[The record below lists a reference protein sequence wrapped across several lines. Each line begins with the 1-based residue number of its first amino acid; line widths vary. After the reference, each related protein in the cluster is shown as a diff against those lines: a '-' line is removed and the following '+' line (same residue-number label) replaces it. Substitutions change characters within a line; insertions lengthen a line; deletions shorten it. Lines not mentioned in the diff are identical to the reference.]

1 MKSFPMHYCSKCGST
16 VTLRIPA
23 DDTRERHVCN
33 GCATV
38 HYLNPRN
45 VVGTIPVWGE
55 QVLLCRRAIQPRHGF
70 WTLPAGFMEIGE
82 STTHGAA
89 RETLEEAGAHVEIG
103 PLFSLINVPHVEQV
117 HLFYLASLPTPEFSA
132 GEESLEVALFY
143 EHEIPWSELAFPT
156 TKQTLQWFFADRSAG
171 LLQAGTEIAVRSRD
185 ILPSESI

>member
-1 MKSFPMHYCSKCGST
+1 MKSFSMQFCSKCGAK

-23 DDTRERHVCN
+23 DDTRERHVCDQCN
-33 GCATV
+33 TV
-38 HYLNPRN
+38 HYINPRN

-82 STTHGAA
+82 TTMHGAA
-89 RETLEEAGAHVEIG
+89 RETLEEAGAAVDVG

-117 HLFYLASLPTPEFSA
+117 HFFYLATLPSPVFSA

-156 TKQTLQWFFADRSAG
+156 TKQTLEWFFMDRKAGRLNADSG
-171 LLQAGTEIAVRSRD
+171 FAVHTRA
-185 ILPSESI
+185 ILPSEAI

>member
-1 MKSFPMHYCSKCGST
+1 MKSFPMQFCSKCGST
-16 VTLRIPA
+16 VTLRVPA
-23 DDTRERHVCN
+23 DDTRERYVCDR
-33 GCATV
+33 CKTV

-82 STTHGAA
+82 TTMHGAA
-89 RETLEEAGAHVEIG
+89 RETLEEAGAVVDVG

-117 HLFYLASLPTPEFSA
+117 HFFYLATLASPIFSA

-143 EHEIPWSELAFPT
+143 EHEIPWAELAFPT
-156 TKQTLQWFFADRSAG
+156 TKQTLEWFFMDR
-171 LLQAGTEIAVRSRD
+171 QAGRLQPNSEIAVRTRA
-185 ILPSESI
+185 ILPSEAI